1 MGSELQSKKSL
12 KITIIV
18 SVILVGMASCAA
30 IKFIHTAN
38 PLMSMTPQEK
48 QEIKNKANKATIEY
62 FKKEKNIDVTI
73 TDTEF
78 SSELGG
84 LKLFVNGYIS
94 NDKK

>member
-1 MGSELQSKKSL
+1 MNCNQKSL
-12 KITIIV
+12 KITIIT

-62 FKKEKNIDVTI
+62 FKKEKILMLLLQILN
-73 TDTEF
+73 F
-78 SSELGG
+78 Q
-84 LKLFVNGYIS
+84 VNWA
-94 NDKK
+94 D

>member
-1 MGSELQSKKSL
+1 MNYNQKSL

-62 FKKEKNIDVTI
+62 FKKEKILMLLLQILN
-73 TDTEF
+73 F
-78 SSELGG
+78 Q
-84 LKLFVNGYIS
+84 VNWA
-94 NDKK
+94 D

>member
-1 MGSELQSKKSL
+1 MNSNQKSL

-62 FKKEKNIDVTI
+62 FKKEKILMLLLQILN
-73 TDTEF
+73 F
-78 SSELGG
+78 Q
-84 LKLFVNGYIS
+84 VNWA
-94 NDKK
+94 D